1 MLVERLHQR
10 GIIQEQEEEEVS
22 LNVRA
27 RYVLKI
33 LELSSAKFS
42 LSIIG
47 INISRYIDIGIEKI
61 L

>member
-33 LELSSAKFS
+33 RIISKCVCLFSAIFM
-42 LSIIG
+42 
-47 INISRYIDIGIEKI
+47 
-61 L
+61 